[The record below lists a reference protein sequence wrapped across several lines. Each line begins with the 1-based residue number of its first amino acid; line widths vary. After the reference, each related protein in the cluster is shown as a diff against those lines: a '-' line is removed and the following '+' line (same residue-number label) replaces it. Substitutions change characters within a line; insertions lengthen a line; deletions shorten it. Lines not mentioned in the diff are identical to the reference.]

1 MIQVGDKYILHS
13 SNGLDYDIE
22 IVNINQFRPID
33 EIYAIDVYQND
44 VNVYGDIIFVG
55 DDFINKCTLWRKN
68 NEN

>member
-55 DDFINKCTLWRKN
+55 DDFINKCTLRRKS

>member
-33 EIYAIDVYQND
+33 EIYAIDVYHKGT
-44 VNVYGDIIFVG
+44 NVYGDVMFVG
-55 DDFINKCTLWRKN
+55 DKFINKCTLWRKT
-68 NEN
+68 NEH